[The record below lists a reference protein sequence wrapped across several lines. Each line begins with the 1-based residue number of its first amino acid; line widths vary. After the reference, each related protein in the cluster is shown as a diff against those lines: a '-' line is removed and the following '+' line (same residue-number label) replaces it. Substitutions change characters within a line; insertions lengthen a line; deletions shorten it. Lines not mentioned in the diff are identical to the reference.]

1 MWNNRA
7 KIVLFLLVFCIPYFS
22 NAKILNSSLES
33 TKFQLQEF
41 ILKKDTNKIYSS
53 LKFMNNHFENFNT
66 QDNLELLLR
75 VSKKENK
82 LSLSSLKELFLL
94 IRRYYSAEGQHS
106 ENFKYTLKAY
116 NVLIKTK
123 DHEGTMWILIDLGNV
138 FYEELDYQQAF
149 KFYKRAENSARLAK
163 SNYGLGVVT
172 MNLGLIKERLFS
184 FEQALGYYSAS
195 AYYRTIS
202 GQINTLSLIYV
213 KIAYCNLKLGKPDI
227 CLNYIH
233 RAETNYKQA
242 KVLGNEAIEAPYS
255 INYVYAEYFA
265 SKKKYDSS
273 LIYIQKGIDYATEKQ
288 MIYEELMGNNFKSE
302 YYFQNGQYREAIK
315 SLNHFLPFFKKNKIL
330 KFERHVYDIFHKCYS
345 ALNDEKNATLYA
357 QKYVL
362 IDDSLKRYDS
372 NDNLEMMRSIV
383 SVYETNFKINS
394 TQKNLQFE
402 KVKNAMRQNERNK
415 YWYIAI
421 ISVFCVFLL
430 FGLFLNTQKNKLKM
444 VDLHNR
450 LIEQNN
456 KIKFNSIELNK
467 SNQLKDNLF
476 FVISNDLSE
485 PLNRLKSDLVNLKDS
500 LGDKKIAENIESTL
514 NETIHL
520 FEGLL
525 DWSKTDQNQNI
536 FNPTKVSLDI
546 NINKVISFYLN
557 DIQSMDIKVI
567 NKSVALS
574 TFADQN
580 ILQTL
585 LRNIIS
591 NSIAALRK
599 CDFPKVIEI
608 ETFVHNHY
616 LIELLISD
624 SGPGFPVEILH
635 QFNQMEYEI
644 NAKRSGLGL
653 SICKVLS
660 KMSGWKIEIAN
671 DSKHGGASISI
682 FIPIYN
688 QVEASEAAKELL
700 VSEKVKT
707 TFLPLHEFKVY
718 QTSEIRTFLKTVEHL
733 DDVPTKDWIVAIEN
747 AVREGDQKYF
757 SDLLDKLKV

>member
-1 MWNNRA
+1 
-7 KIVLFLLVFCIPYFS
+7 
-22 NAKILNSSLES
+22 
-33 TKFQLQEF
+33 
-41 ILKKDTNKIYSS
+41 
-53 LKFMNNHFENFNT
+53 
-66 QDNLELLLR
+66 
-75 VSKKENK
+75 
-82 LSLSSLKELFLL
+82 
-94 IRRYYSAEGQHS
+94 
-106 ENFKYTLKAY
+106 
-116 NVLIKTK
+116 
-123 DHEGTMWILIDLGNV
+123 
-138 FYEELDYQQAF
+138 
-149 KFYKRAENSARLAK
+149 
-163 SNYGLGVVT
+163 
-172 MNLGLIKERLFS
+172 
-184 FEQALGYYSAS
+184 
-195 AYYRTIS
+195 
-202 GQINTLSLIYV
+202 
-213 KIAYCNLKLGKPDI
+213 
-227 CLNYIH
+227 
-233 RAETNYKQA
+233 
-242 KVLGNEAIEAPYS
+242 
-255 INYVYAEYFA
+255 
-265 SKKKYDSS
+265 
-273 LIYIQKGIDYATEKQ
+273 
-288 MIYEELMGNNFKSE
+288 
-302 YYFQNGQYREAIK
+302 
-315 SLNHFLPFFKKNKIL
+315 
-330 KFERHVYDIFHKCYS
+330 
-345 ALNDEKNATLYA
+345 
-357 QKYVL
+357 
-362 IDDSLKRYDS
+362 
-372 NDNLEMMRSIV
+372 
-383 SVYETNFKINS
+383 
-394 TQKNLQFE
+394 
-402 KVKNAMRQNERNK
+402 
-415 YWYIAI
+415 
-421 ISVFCVFLL
+421 
-430 FGLFLNTQKNKLKM
+430 
-444 VDLHNR
+444 
-450 LIEQNN
+450 
-456 KIKFNSIELNK
+456 
-467 SNQLKDNLF
+467 
-476 FVISNDLSE
+476 
-485 PLNRLKSDLVNLKDS
+485 
-500 LGDKKIAENIESTL
+500 
-514 NETIHL
+514 
-520 FEGLL
+520 
-525 DWSKTDQNQNI
+525 
-536 FNPTKVSLDI
+536 VSLDI